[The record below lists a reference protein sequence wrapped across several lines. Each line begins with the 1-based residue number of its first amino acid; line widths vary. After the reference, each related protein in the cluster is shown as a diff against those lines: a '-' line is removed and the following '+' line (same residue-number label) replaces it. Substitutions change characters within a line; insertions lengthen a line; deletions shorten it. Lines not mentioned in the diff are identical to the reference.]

1 MPLRTPS
8 HSKTSAYLE
17 FERIDSRSEFPLG
30 NLNVTAVSGLSQG
43 NSQIPSGNYSRSQ
56 IFDDRS
62 YDDIRTGNVS
72 RNEDSMTRNIPR
84 NDDSFIRNVTRNNE
98 STTRN
103 VPRNDDSLTRNVLRN
118 DDSPKRNILKNE
130 EPSMRSSHQNI
141 PQNDPRNVPPNDW
154 QRSSASASAMRALQ
168 EEDERSRDRL
178 RSYPDMGECYADNDG
193 DNKMYKEVGRER
205 EAGGGVGMYV
215 RTYAGDSRGGG
226 GGGGDER
233 GGGGGDERGG
243 GDGGGEE
250 EEDDEPLVVGQYDES
265 PDMDYDQEEDEEEE
279 EGEYEGDEGT
289 VVEGN
294 REQGEGGGV
303 WEDGEDGEDSGNYVQ
318 VLGNRREGEEENE
331 GEDDREVTHQREGGI
346 GREKERNDFQNRQ
359 YEQDHELGSESE
371 ELVDFN
377 FVGGEERWHDDRDDG
392 DFEHSNSSP

>member
-1 MPLRTPS
+1 
-8 HSKTSAYLE
+8 
-17 FERIDSRSEFPLG
+17 
-30 NLNVTAVSGLSQG
+30 
-43 NSQIPSGNYSRSQ
+43 
-56 IFDDRS
+56 
-62 YDDIRTGNVS
+62 
-72 RNEDSMTRNIPR
+72 
-84 NDDSFIRNVTRNNE
+84 
-98 STTRN
+98 
-103 VPRNDDSLTRNVLRN
+103 
-118 DDSPKRNILKNE
+118 
-130 EPSMRSSHQNI
+130 
-141 PQNDPRNVPPNDW
+141 
-154 QRSSASASAMRALQ
+154 
-168 EEDERSRDRL
+168 
-178 RSYPDMGECYADNDG
+178 
-193 DNKMYKEVGRER
+193 
-205 EAGGGVGMYV
+205 
-215 RTYAGDSRGGG
+215 
-226 GGGGDER
+226 
-233 GGGGGDERGG
+233 
-243 GDGGGEE
+243 
-250 EEDDEPLVVGQYDES
+250 
-265 PDMDYDQEEDEEEE
+265 MDYDQEEEE